1 MYTGCFPFSG
11 IVSLLHND
19 ISSFLLNLDVVVC
32 KTLQRLIHLLLLY
45 NYYTTCQVTRR
56 GDRDR
61 YSKIAD
67 AFHTPILVKVLRI
80 VGLSL
85 LSLLCLQ
92 KIRNR

>member
-1 MYTGCFPFSG
+1 MQDLTAT
-11 IVSLLHND
+11 NT
-19 ISSFLLNLDVVVC
+19 SSAPL
-32 KTLQRLIHLLLLY
+32 
-45 NYYTTCQVTRR
+45 CQVTRR